1 MAYNK
6 AREEY
11 RWKKWKDEEEQ
22 KLRELGMD
30 EESIQALRESD
41 WANFKEDRRYHEHQV
56 SILDYLEI
64 LLDETDAAVPQIQ
77 SVEELLDSID
87 NEQILHTLLN
97 TDRTTLQIL
106 VLKMLGYAT
115 KEIASYLNM
124 PEQTVYSRIRR
135 LKKKMKKYLKQ

>member
-30 EESIQALRESD
+30 EESIQALHESD
-41 WANFKEDRRYHEHQV
+41 WANFKADRRYHEHQV

-135 LKKKMKKYLKQ
+135 LKKK

>member
-30 EESIQALRESD
+30 EESIQALHESD
-41 WANFKEDRRYHEHQV
+41 WANFKADRRFYEHQV
-56 SILDYLEI
+56 SILDYLEM
-64 LLDETDAAVPQIQ
+64 LLDETGAAEPQVQ
-77 SVEELLDSID
+77 SVEELLDSIG

-97 TDRTTLQIL
+97 TDRATLQIL
-106 VLKMLGYAT
+106 VLKMMGYAP
-115 KEIASYLNM
+115 KEIAGYLDM

-135 LKKKMKKYLKQ
+135 LKKKMAKFLKQ